1 MSVMY
6 MIKQAQRALEKR
18 YGFKPSL
25 ASIKPLETDYE
36 GYLRFYVGDHEYCL
50 TCGMT
55 KDIGY
60 YFPEG
65 RCQYE

>member
-36 GYLRFYVGDHEYCL
+36 GYIRFYIGDHEYSL
-50 TCGMT
+50 VCGRIE
-55 KDIGY
+55 DIGS
-60 YFPEG
+60 FPG
-65 RCQYE
+65 REIAV